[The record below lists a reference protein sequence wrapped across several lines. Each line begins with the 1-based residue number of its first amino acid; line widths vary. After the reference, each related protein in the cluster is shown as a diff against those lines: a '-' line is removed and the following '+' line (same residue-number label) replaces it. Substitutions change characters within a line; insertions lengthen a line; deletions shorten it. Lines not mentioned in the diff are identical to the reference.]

1 MDDFLDFDNDKK
13 LSNDE
18 DIECCYWSK
27 SSNEFGEQ
35 KRDNSSKRNKKKKN
49 MNMIEDFSEKRFKV
63 IMNWSII
70 FEEC

>member
-1 MDDFLDFDNDKK
+1 
-13 LSNDE
+13 
-18 DIECCYWSK
+18 
-27 SSNEFGEQ
+27 
-35 KRDNSSKRNKKKKN
+35 

>member
-13 LSNDE
+13 LSNDK

-35 KRDNSSKRNKKKKN
+35 KSDNSSKRNKKRKN
-49 MNMIEDFSEKRFKV
+49 MNMIKDFSEKRFKV
-63 IMNWSII
+63 IMNWFII
-70 FEEC
+70 FEEY

>member
-18 DIECCYWSK
+18 DIECCYWFK

-35 KRDNSSKRNKKKKN
+35 KSDNSSKRNKKKKN
-49 MNMIEDFSEKRFKV
+49 IQYDRRF
-63 IMNWSII
+63 
-70 FEEC
+70 